1 MKQRLARKI
10 LSRMVRKGDA
20 TKIYGKGKCFMA
32 YREYY
37 GYFLFYRFKYSK
49 SLHDHPQE
57 WIDIC
62 RYMYYKRFHKDG
74 ARTCRIGL
82 ISRKHE

>member
-20 TKIYGKGKCFMA
+20 TKIYGKGKCFKA

-37 GYFLFYRFKYSK
+37 GYCLKYSK

-82 ISRKHE
+82 IPRKNE